1 MIVNSSY
8 NNRWENIERNVM
20 NMPGREKAPKKKKG
34 YNLGS
39 ILFILGLLAI
49 VGAFLVFVV
58 WIVSEFLGTVDKL
71 STYGLFNGQPGNVVI
86 QLAQYAK
93 AAIPLM
99 MA

>member
-1 MIVNSSY
+1 
-8 NNRWENIERNVM
+8 M

-49 VGAFLVFVV
+49 VGAFLVFV
-58 WIVSEFLGTVDKL
+58 SEFLGTVDKL

-86 QLAQYAK
+86 HLAQYAK